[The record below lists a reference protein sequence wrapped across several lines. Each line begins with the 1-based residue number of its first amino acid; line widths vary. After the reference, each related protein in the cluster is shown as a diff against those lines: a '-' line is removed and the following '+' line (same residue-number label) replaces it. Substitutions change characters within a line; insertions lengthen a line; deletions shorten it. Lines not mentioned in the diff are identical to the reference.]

1 MKRAFKVSPI
11 LLGGI
16 GVALVILVAGGFFAI
31 KAIEGN
37 SPPPLTAP
45 VAAESPTVSP
55 AAAGTPSPSPTV
67 SRAAAGTP
75 SASPTVP
82 PAAAGAP
89 SPGPTVPPAAAAA
102 PSPSPTPTPNYDG
115 TWHVGAGSVAGYRV
129 RETLFG
135 ASNIA
140 VGRTST
146 ITGSLTVA
154 AGRLTA
160 GNFSVDVASVRSD
173 RSARDDSFK
182 IRIMEVGAYPAA
194 TFSLTRPVDV
204 GRLATGSGHQV
215 VNVTGNLELHGVTK
229 PVTFPVTVTRT
240 GVSVNVTGAIPV
252 TFADYAIANPSNPIA
267 QTESSGTLEFSLNF
281 VRR

>member
-1 MKRAFKVSPI
+1 MKRAFKVSPM

-16 GVALVILVAGGFFAI
+16 GVALVVLVTAGFFAI

-45 VAAESPTVSP
+45 VSAESPT
-55 AAAGTPSPSPTV
+55 PS
-67 SRAAAGTP
+67 
-75 SASPTVP
+75 
-82 PAAAGAP
+82 
-89 SPGPTVPPAAAAA
+89 AAAAA
-102 PSPSPTPTPNYDG
+102 TSPSRTVTPAAASTPPPKPAPPPSPTPPPSYDG

-129 RETLFG
+129 KETLFG

-160 GNFSVDVASVRSD
+160 GDFSVDVASVRSD

-182 IRIMEVGAYPAA
+182 IRIMEVGTYPTA
-194 TFSLTRPVDV
+194 TFNLTRPVDV
-204 GRLATGSGHQV
+204 GRLASGAGRQV
-215 VNVTGNLELHGVTK
+215 VDVTGNLQLHGVTK
-229 PVTFPVTVTRT
+229 PVAFPVSVTRT
-240 GVSVNVTGAIPV
+240 GASVNVTGAIPV
-252 TFADYAIANPSNPIA
+252 AFADYAIANPSNPIA
-267 QTESSGTLEFSLNF
+267 QTESSGTLEFSLDF
-281 VRR
+281 VRE

>member
-45 VAAESPTVSP
+45 MAAVSPTVSAS
-55 AAAGTPSPSPTV
+55 AAATSSPSPTV
-67 SRAAAGTP
+67 MPAAASTHSP
-75 SASPTVP
+75 SPTVM
-82 PAAAGAP
+82 PAAASTP
-89 SPGPTVPPAAAAA
+89 SPGPTTT
-102 PSPSPTPTPNYDG
+102 PSPKPTPSPTPPPSYDG

-129 RETLFG
+129 KETLFG
-135 ASNIA
+135 ASSIA

-154 AGRLTA
+154 AGKLTA
-160 GNFSVDVASVRSD
+160 GSFSVDVASVRSD

-182 IRIMEVGAYPAA
+182 VRIMEVGTYPTA
-194 TFSLTRPVDV
+194 TFNLTQPVDV
-204 GRLATGSGHQV
+204 GRLTSGSGRQV
-215 VNVTGNLELHGVTK
+215 VNVTGNLQLHGVTK
-229 PVTFPVTVTRT
+229 AVTFPASVTRT
-240 GVSVNVTGAIPV
+240 GAAVNVTGAIPV
-252 TFADYAIANPSNPIA
+252 AFADYAIANPSNPIA

-281 VRR
+281 VRG

>member
-1 MKRAFKVSPI
+1 MKRAFKVSPR

-16 GVALVILVAGGFFAI
+16 GVALVVLVAGGFFAI
-31 KAIEGN
+31 KAIEGS

-45 VAAESPTVSP
+45 VATTSPTVSP
-55 AAAGTPSPSPTV
+55 AAARTS
-67 SRAAAGTP
+67 
-75 SASPTVP
+75 
-82 PAAAGAP
+82 
-89 SPGPTVPPAAAAA
+89 
-102 PSPSPTPTPNYDG
+102 SPTPTVSPAAARTSSPTPTVLPAAVAISPTSPPPPPSYDG
-115 TWHVGAGSVAGYRV
+115 TWHVGTGSVAGYRV

-154 AGRLTA
+154 AGRLAA
-160 GNFSVDVASVRSD
+160 GSFSVDVASVKSD

-182 IRIMEVGAYPAA
+182 VRIMEVGTYPAA
-194 TFSLTRPVDV
+194 TFNLTQPVDV
-204 GRLATGSGHQV
+204 GRLASASGHQV

-229 PVTFPVTVTRT
+229 PVTFPVSVTRV
-240 GVSVNVTGAIPV
+240 GASVNVTGSIPV
-252 TFADYAIANPSNPIA
+252 TFADYGIANPSNPIA

>member
-1 MKRAFKVSPI
+1 MKRAFKVSPR
-11 LLGGI
+11 LLGGV
-16 GVALVILVAGGFFAI
+16 GVALVVLVAGGFFAI
-31 KAIEGN
+31 KAIEGS

-45 VAAESPTVSP
+45 VATTSPTVSP
-55 AAAGTPSPSPTV
+55 AAAGTSSPT
-67 SRAAAGTP
+67 
-75 SASPTVP
+75 PTVL
-82 PAAAGAP
+82 
-89 SPGPTVPPAAAAA
+89 PAAAAIS
-102 PSPSPTPTPNYDG
+102 SPSPTPPPSYDG
-115 TWHVGAGSVAGYRV
+115 TWHVGTGSVAGYRV

-154 AGRLTA
+154 GKLTA
-160 GNFSVDVASVRSD
+160 GSFSVDVASVKSD

-182 IRIMEVGAYPAA
+182 VRIMEVGTYPAA
-194 TFSLTRPVDV
+194 TFNLTQPVDV
-204 GRLATGSGHQV
+204 GRLASASGHQV

-229 PVTFPVTVTRT
+229 PVTFPVSVTRVGT
-240 GVSVNVTGAIPV
+240 TVNVTGSIPV
-252 TFADYAIANPSNPIA
+252 TFADYGIANPSNPIA

>member
-1 MKRAFKVSPI
+1 MKRAFKVSPM

-16 GVALVILVAGGFFAI
+16 GVALVVLVAAGFFAI

-45 VAAESPTVSP
+45 VSAESPTRS
-55 AAAGTPSPSPTV
+55 
-67 SRAAAGTP
+67 
-75 SASPTVP
+75 
-82 PAAAGAP
+82 
-89 SPGPTVPPAAAAA
+89 AAAAA
-102 PSPSPTPTPNYDG
+102 ASSPSRTVTPVAASTPSPKPTPPPSPPPPPSYDG
-115 TWHVGAGSVAGYRV
+115 TWHIGAGSVAGYRV
-129 RETLFG
+129 KETLFG

-182 IRIMEVGAYPAA
+182 IRIMEVGTYPTA
-194 TFSLTRPVDV
+194 TFNLTQPVDI
-204 GRLATGSGHQV
+204 GRLASGAGRQV
-215 VNVTGNLELHGVTK
+215 VNVTGNLQLHGVTK
-229 PVTFPVTVTRT
+229 PVTFPVSVTRT
-240 GVSVNVTGAIPV
+240 GATVNVTGAIPV
-252 TFADYAIANPSNPIA
+252 AFADYAIANPSNPIA
-267 QTESSGTLEFSLNF
+267 QTESNGTLEFSLNF
-281 VRR
+281 VRG

>member
-75 SASPTVP
+75 SASPTVS

-182 IRIMEVGAYPAA
+182 VRIMEVGTYPTA
-194 TFSLTRPVDV
+194 TFNLTQPVDV
-204 GRLATGSGHQV
+204 GRLTSGSGRQV
-215 VNVTGNLELHGVTK
+215 VNVTGNLQLHGVTK
-229 PVTFPVTVTRT
+229 AVTFPSVVFPEDERAP
-240 GVSVNVTGAIPV
+240 VSG
-252 TFADYAIANPSNPIA
+252 
-267 QTESSGTLEFSLNF
+267 
-281 VRR
+281 